1 MSLKVLMK
9 RKALQ
14 NKKQALEELRKKD
27 SEFEKRE
34 KELEDAVNELTE
46 ESTDE
51 ERAAV
56 QEEVDKFEEDKKA
69 HEESKGALETEINDI
84 EEKIKEIE
92 ENQPKPNADP
102 MPEEKGNED
111 RGGMKE
117 MSVRTKLFGNVQERN
132 ELFQREDVKKFLTEV
147 RSAIKEKRTVNNA
160 GVLIPEVLLPVL
172 RQIVEENSKLYKYLR
187 VQAVKG
193 TARQPIMGD
202 MPEGIWTEMVG
213 ALNELD
219 LQFYQAEVD
228 GYKVGGFVA
237 IPNAYVED
245 SDEDLTEIVL
255 VAIGKAI
262 GTALDKA
269 VVYGTGIK
277 MPLGIVTRL
286 AQDSQ
291 PDNYPTNARPW
302 KDLSE
307 SNIKTGTGKTGLDL
321 FKEIVKSKS
330 CTFNKYSKGSVV
342 WMMNEATH
350 NTLIAESIGANMN
363 AAIVAGMQ
371 NSMPVVGGDIVEL
384 DFIPDNNIV
393 YGHLD
398 CYLLAERAGT
408 KLDESDHARFIE
420 DQKVFRG
427 TGRYDGKPLIDEAF
441 GVLSIDST
449 APQTSATFL
458 GDKANDATLQD
469 ITVAG
474 TSVSGFD
481 PDKFTYTQTATAGK
495 AKVDAVP
502 TESGAKIEMTYD
514 GKTINN
520 GAEVTIAANKVLNIK
535 VTKGMSELNYTVTMS
550 VGG

>member
-9 RKALQ
+9 RKELQ

-46 ESTDE
+46 ESTE
-51 ERAAV
+51 EEKNTV
-56 QEEVDKFEEDKKA
+56 QEEVDNFEEEKKA
-69 HEESKGALETEINDI
+69 HEEAKGDLEAEINDI
-84 EEKIKEIE
+84 EEEIKGIE

-102 MPEEKGNED
+102 VPEDKGNQD
-111 RGGMKE
+111 RGGKKQMD
-117 MSVRTKLFGNVQERN
+117 VRTKMFGTIQERTA
-132 ELFQREDVKKFLTEV
+132 LFQRDDVKKFLGEV
-147 RSAIKEKRTVNNA
+147 RTAIKEKRTINNA
-160 GVLIPEVLLPVL
+160 GVLIPEVLLPII
-172 RQIVEENSKLYKYLR
+172 RQIVEENSKLYKYVR
-187 VQAVKG
+187 AKYVKG
-193 TARQPIMGD
+193 TARQSIMGD

-213 ALNELD
+213 TLNELD
-219 LQFYQAEVD
+219 LEFYDAEVD

-237 IPNAYVED
+237 ISNAYIED
-245 SDEDLTEIVL
+245 SDEDLAAIVL
-255 VAIGKAI
+255 EAIGKAI

-269 VVYGTGIK
+269 IVYGKGIK

-286 AQDSQ
+286 AQDEQ
-291 PDNYPTNARPW
+291 PDNYPTYARPW

-321 FKEIVKSKS
+321 FKEIVKNKS

-342 WMMNEATH
+342 WIMNEVTH

-371 NSMPVVGGDIVEL
+371 NTMPVVGGDIVEL

-398 CYLLAERAGT
+398 CYILAERSGM

-427 TGRYDGKPLIDEAF
+427 TGRYDGKPIIAEAF
-441 GVLSIDST
+441 GVLSIDTT

-469 ITVAG
+469 ITVGG

-481 PDKFTYTQTATAGK
+481 PNKFTYTQTATAGK

-520 GAEVTIAANKVLNIK
+520 GAEVTIAASKVLTIK

-550 VGG
+550 VG